1 MALAGA
7 LCALLALGPVL
18 LFNGE
23 TVSTWMPF
31 ALLEDLPGF
40 GGLSLL
46 WRLALGT
53 ALAVAFL
60 AAAATK
66 GHRLAVILVVGLV
79 LSEVCFFSPISD
91 GIARSEVAQS
101 SALHTLSKAPRG
113 AVLTVPAFQHH
124 SDLWRQTQHGQPTTG
139 TTHHRRS
146 QGAYK
151 WLKAARSQSL
161 SELQGSAEAAG
172 IRYVLV
178 HKSTTLRKNP
188 NQPVI
193 QTIRAEVAPLAQ
205 DDRFEIYALW

>member
-1 MALAGA
+1 MIAISVQ
-7 LCALLALGPVL
+7 LLALV
-18 LFNGE
+18 
-23 TVSTWMPF
+23 
-31 ALLEDLPGF
+31 
-40 GGLSLL
+40 
-46 WRLALGT
+46 LAL
-53 ALAVAFL
+53 ASD
-60 AAAATK
+60 TK
-66 GHRLAVILVVGLV
+66 MASIFTVLAVILAVGLV
-79 LSEVCFFSPISD
+79 LSEVCFFSPISA

-151 WLKAARSQSL
+151 WLKAARSQPL
-161 SELQGSAEAAG
+161 VELQTSAEAAG

-178 HKSTTLRKNP
+178 HKRTTLRKNP
-188 NQPVI
+188 NKTVI
-193 QTIRAEVAPLAQ
+193 QTIQTGVAPLAQ